1 MAVVALASAFGI
13 FLFASPARAQT
24 TSATGSSASASSGGS
39 SSGGSSS
46 TISPRVYPLLHTSPP
61 ALGYSGVQAPAT
73 PSSLD
78 GVKAV
83 PPAET
88 NPVLHEGQQL
98 FAVNCSSCHGLNA
111 AGSSR
116 GPNLLGLGSATVDF
130 WVSTGRM
137 PLAKASAQA
146 TEKPPRFDYQ
156 QAAAIAEYVNSLDP
170 GGPQIPTVDTKTA
183 DIEEG
188 FKLFSLNCAPCHTIV
203 GAGDALTDGTYA
215 PSLMPAKAFQVVEAL
230 RTGPGQM
237 PRFGPGVISDQQAA
251 DIAAYVEY
259 LHHPEDRGGLSI
271 GKVGPVAEGFVAII
285 VGLGGLM
292 MVIFWIGDR
301 A

>member
-1 MAVVALASAFGI
+1 MPMAVVVLASAFGI
-13 FLFASPARAQT
+13 FLFAGSARAQT
-24 TSATGSSASASSGGS
+24 TSASASSDSSSGS
-39 SSGGSSS
+39 SSS
-46 TISPRVYPLLHTSPP
+46 TVSPRVYPLLNTSPP
-61 ALGYSGVQAPAT
+61 ALGYGGVQAPST

-78 GVKAV
+78 GVSAV
-83 PPAET
+83 PPTET
-88 NPVLHEGQQL
+88 NPVLREGQQL

-156 QAAAIAEYVNSLDP
+156 QSAAIAEYVDSLDP
-170 GGPQIPTVDTKTA
+170 GGPQIPTVDTKNA
-183 DIEEG
+183 NLEEG

-230 RTGPGQM
+230 RSGPGQM
-237 PRFGPGVISDQQAA
+237 PRFGPGVISDKQAA

-259 LHHPEDRGGLSI
+259 LHHPVDRGGLSI
-271 GKVGPVAEGFVAII
+271 GSVGPVAEGFVAII